1 MKNQDSKRELGS
13 RIIWIYTISTLV
25 AMVICFFA
33 FTAYMRS
40 FLFESAFEESGK
52 SLQQISTAVAQRI
65 SSYAEH
71 FETWRRNIQHKS
83 NSGIRSALSPEARK
97 RKTVD
102 IYYGTPE
109 GAFTSARG
117 FRRDPDHPEFRTKS
131 WYLEPSR
138 NKGLAYSGPSNN
150 RWAKKRVLTISA
162 PIWKSSNKI
171 QGVVAEDIDVNEFR
185 DLLSPLSK
193 ESGGLTM
200 LVNSETD
207 SIYTYF
213 PYQTNLGEITL
224 DSAQT
229 LLSATSSLFSVDSLK
244 ISKAANYRFSENGR
258 TYSVMVTPLSKLPM
272 HLVHVVPQ
280 SKTAAL
286 LSDKTKDFLL
296 FAGGCVFFLV
306 VVSLVGSR
314 ILFRKIVFKD
324 LTDSVNSSTIFDAIL
339 GSKYFS
345 LILTD
350 NQFNILRTS
359 TSIAQVTGN
368 SDWRDLL
375 GTSLWDIIPNPEFKS
390 FVLNA
395 QKNAPP
401 QTSEIGQH
409 QIVLQQKNG
418 KILWWNIS
426 FNLLIEDDASVR
438 FLFLVSDETAA
449 VRKDSFLDA
458 IMSSTQ
464 NTILIFDND
473 LKIIYASKCTERI
486 LDCSTT
492 SLLGKS
498 YDELAS
504 FGIPQSVLDM
514 PLESIENGNI
524 WSTNFELP
532 LRNGT
537 QLWCHGQGCPLQSKD
552 SNNLGYLFFVTD
564 ITPIVEAER
573 EAKEATKAKSLF
585 LANMSHEI
593 RTPMNAIIGMSDLAL
608 STDLTPRQEHYIDR
622 ISYAAKSLL
631 GIINNILDY
640 SKIEAKKQEL
650 EHIPFAIRETIAGV
664 LSIAAVRI
672 TGKPIELLADIDPN
686 IPKRVF
692 GDPLHLTQILTN
704 LLNNAEKF
712 TERGQVILKMKLVSL
727 ENSKATIYTSVCD
740 SGIGMT
746 EEQSRKLFH
755 VFTQANDS
763 TTRKYGGTGL
773 GLAISHSLVELM
785 GGELQVRSEPGKG
798 SEFYFTISLDFIER
812 PRNQGKSLLQGK
824 RVLALDE
831 NAEAR
836 KILEKLFATLDVKA
850 TLAAGTDEFQKLYAQ
865 ESYDCVL
872 IAWNLQEMPATAL
885 AKKLADLGDVPPLV
899 AIFKQND
906 EELIR
911 EAVEA
916 GFNRFLPKPFLLKD
930 LKNTLEE
937 ALGFRVIEDSKT
949 HKPKVQPE
957 YHFERTSI
965 LLVEDNALNQELA
978 IELLNRVG
986 LDVDAA
992 ENGKEAVE
1000 ALEKNDYALV
1010 LMDLQMPIM
1019 DGFEATKIIRQMPEE
1034 RKRNIP
1040 IIAMSARALQ
1050 GDKEKSLEAGLNAH
1064 ITKPI
1069 DPVEFY
1075 AELAKWLEQKNPQQK
1090 SADADESQALSKAS
1104 AKDPFLVA
1112 FDRIPGIDAELGL
1125 YRSVGSRPLYLK
1137 VIRRFVDDF
1146 DEYIPKVRE
1155 AVQNGETE
1163 SAIRMT
1169 HTLKGIAGTI
1179 GSTKL
1184 QEASAKLEIQISS
1197 SGSEPETLP
1206 WRELDDMLQQL
1217 VIRLRKAIPLAATAI
1232 GEQDEELIEDPDAD
1246 SKLSKMLD
1254 MIEPAIQDA
1263 IPMDCRIALKVVERI
1278 KFDARRSE
1286 LLKSLR
1292 TAIDEFDFE
1301 TAHQFAEELRKVQR
1315 GDLHDAAKDDQENKG
1330 ENASDNGRQDS

>member
-1 MKNQDSKRELGS
+1 
-13 RIIWIYTISTLV
+13 
-25 AMVICFFA
+25 MVICFFA

-40 FLFESAFEESGK
+40 FLFESASAESGK
-52 SLQQISTAVAQRI
+52 SLQQISVSLEQKLAF
-65 SSYAEH
+65 YAGH
-71 FETWRRNIQHKS
+71 FESWRRTIQNKS
-83 NSGIRSALSPEARK
+83 SASIRSALSSEIHR

-102 IYYGTPE
+102 IYYGTTE
-109 GAFTSARG
+109 GTFISSRG
-117 FRRDPDHPEFRTKS
+117 FKRDPIHPEFRTKS

-138 NKGLAYSGPSNN
+138 NKGLAYSGPSYNYS
-150 RWAKKRVLTISA
+150 AKKRVLTISA
-162 PIWKSSNKI
+162 PIWKRRDKI
-171 QGVVAEDIDVNEFR
+171 QGIVAEDIDVNELR
-185 DLLSPLSK
+185 GLLSPLSK

-213 PYQTNLGEITL
+213 PYQTNLGEISL
-224 DSAQT
+224 DSVQT
-229 LLSATSSLFSVDSLK
+229 LLAATGELFNADSLK
-244 ISKAANYRFSENGR
+244 SSKVAYYRFSDNGR
-258 TYSVMVTPLSKLPM
+258 AYSAMVTPLSKLPM
-272 HLVHVVPQ
+272 HLVHIVPQ

-286 LSDKTKDFLL
+286 LSDKTKDFVL
-296 FAGGCVFFLV
+296 FAGGCVFFLIL
-306 VVSLVGSR
+306 VSLVGSR

-324 LTDSVNSSTIFDAIL
+324 LTDSVSSSTIFDAIL

-350 NQFNILRTS
+350 NQFNVLRTS

-375 GTSLWDIIPNPEFKS
+375 GTSLWEIIPNPEFKS

-395 QKNAPP
+395 QRNAPP

-438 FLFLVSDETAA
+438 YLFLVSDETAA

-458 IMSSTQ
+458 IMSSSQ
-464 NTILIFDND
+464 NTIFIFDND
-473 LKIIYASKCTERI
+473 LKIIYVSKCLEKI
-486 LDCSTT
+486 LGCPT
-492 SLLGKS
+492 SSLIGKS
-498 YDELAS
+498 YDDLAAV
-504 FGIPQSVLDM
+504 GIPQSVLDM
-514 PLESIENGNI
+514 PLESLENGNI
-524 WSTNFELP
+524 WSANFELP
-532 LRNGT
+532 LQNGT
-537 QLWCHGQGCPLQSKD
+537 QLWCHGQGCILRSKD
-552 SNNLGYLFFVTD
+552 SNSLGYLFFITD

-608 STDLTPRQEHYIDR
+608 ATELTPRQEHYLDR

-650 EHIPFAIRETIAGV
+650 EHIPFAIRETISNV
-664 LSIAAVRI
+664 LSIAVVRI
-672 TGKPIELLADIDPN
+672 TGKPIELLADIDSN
-686 IPKRVF
+686 IPERVF

-704 LLNNAEKF
+704 LINNAEKF
-712 TERGQVILKMKLVSL
+712 TERGQVILKMKLVCL

-746 EEQSRKLFH
+746 AEQSKKLFH

-763 TTRKYGGTGL
+763 MTRKYGGTGL
-773 GLAISHSLVELM
+773 GLSISHSLVELM
-785 GGELQVRSEPGKG
+785 GGELQVKSEPGKG
-798 SEFYFTISLDFIER
+798 SEFYFTVTFDVIDR
-812 PRNQGKSLLQGK
+812 PQNKGKSPLQGKS
-824 RVLALDE
+824 VLVLDE
-831 NAEAR
+831 NVEAR
-836 KILEKLFATLDVKA
+836 NILGKLFDALEIDA
-850 TLAAGTDEFQKLYAQ
+850 SLAADADKFQEMFKQ
-865 ESYDCVL
+865 KSYDCVM
-872 IAWNLQEMPATAL
+872 IAWNIQEMPASAL
-885 AKKLADLGDVPPLV
+885 AQKLSDFGKGVPPLV

-906 EELIR
+906 EEILK

-916 GFNRFLPKPFLLKD
+916 GFKRFLPKPFLLKD

-957 YHFERTSI
+957 YRFERASI

-986 LDVDAA
+986 LDVDVTN
-992 ENGKEAVE
+992 NGKEAVE
-1000 ALEKNDYALV
+1000 AVKKNDYALI
-1010 LMDLQMPIM
+1010 LMDLQMPVM
-1019 DGFEATKIIRQMPEE
+1019 DGFEATKAIRQMQEE
-1034 RKRNIP
+1034 KKRNVP
-1040 IIAMSARALQ
+1040 IVAMSARALQ

-1075 AELAKWLEQKNPQQK
+1075 AELAKWLEQKKAANKDGQA
-1090 SADADESQALSKAS
+1090 SESQLKPIVS
-1104 AKDPFLVA
+1104 KDPFLAA
-1112 FDRIPGIDAELGL
+1112 FDRIPYFDAELGL
-1125 YRSVGSRPLYLK
+1125 YRSVGSKPLYLK

-1146 DEYIPKVRE
+1146 DGYVPKILD
-1155 AVQNGETE
+1155 AIQNGEKET
-1163 SAIRMT
+1163 AVRMV

-1179 GSTKL
+1179 GCTKL
-1184 QEASAKLEIQISS
+1184 QEMAAKLEFKISS
-1197 SGSEPETLP
+1197 DEAKLDAPP
-1206 WRELDDMLQQL
+1206 WSKLGDILEQL
-1217 VIRLRKAIPLAATAI
+1217 IERIRKAIPLAASAI
-1232 GEQDEELIEDPDAD
+1232 GEQDDELIEDPNAD
-1246 SKLSKMLD
+1246 SKLAKMLE

-1278 KFDARRSE
+1278 KFDSKRSN
-1286 LLKSLR
+1286 LLKELKQ
-1292 TAIDEFDFE
+1292 AIDDFDFE
-1301 TAHQFAEELRKVQR
+1301 KAHQVVAELKKTQNR
-1315 GDLHDAAKDDQENKG
+1315 
-1330 ENASDNGRQDS
+1330 

>member
-1 MKNQDSKRELGS
+1 
-13 RIIWIYTISTLV
+13 
-25 AMVICFFA
+25 MVFCFFA

-52 SLQQISTAVAQRI
+52 SLQQISTAVAQKI
-65 SSYAEH
+65 SSYGEH
-71 FETWRRNIQHKS
+71 FESWRRNIQHKS
-83 NSGIRSALSPEARK
+83 NSGIRSALSPEVRK

-102 IYYGTPE
+102 IYYGTPD
-109 GAFTSARG
+109 GSFTSARG
-117 FRRDPDHPEFRTKS
+117 FKRDPVHPEFRTKS

-138 NKGLAYSGPSNN
+138 NKGLAYSGPTNN
-150 RWAKKRVLTISA
+150 HSAKKRVLTISA
-162 PIWKSSNKI
+162 PIWKSRNKI

-224 DSAQT
+224 DSAQA
-229 LLSATSSLFSVDSLK
+229 LLASTSSLFSVDSLK
-244 ISKAANYRFSENGR
+244 ISDVAKYRFSENDKA
-258 TYSVMVTPLSKLPM
+258 YSVLVTPLSKLPM
-272 HLVHVVPQ
+272 HLVHIVPQ
-280 SKTAAL
+280 SKTAAR
-286 LSDKTKDFLL
+286 LSEKTRDFLL

-306 VVSLVGSR
+306 VVSVVGSR

-359 TSIAQVTGN
+359 TSIAQVAGN

-458 IMSSTQ
+458 IMSSSQ
-464 NTILIFDND
+464 NTIFIFDND
-473 LKIIYASKCTERI
+473 LKIIYVSKCVEKI
-486 LDCSTT
+486 LDCKAT
-492 SLLGKS
+492 SLVGKY
-498 YDELAS
+498 YDELTS

-514 PLESIENGNI
+514 PLESVENGNI
-524 WSTNFELP
+524 WSANFELP
-532 LRNGT
+532 LKNGT
-537 QLWCHGQGCPLQSKD
+537 QLWCHGQGCILQSKD
-552 SNNLGYLFFVTD
+552 SNSLGYLFFITD

-640 SKIEAKKQEL
+640 SKIEAKKQKL
-650 EHIPFAIRETIAGV
+650 EHIPFAIRKTIAGV

-712 TERGQVILKMKLVSL
+712 TERGQVILKMRLVGI

-746 EEQSRKLFH
+746 EEQSKKLFH

-785 GGELQVRSEPGKG
+785 GGKLQVMSEPEKG
-798 SEFYFTISLDFIER
+798 SEFYFTISLDFIDR
-812 PRNQGKSLLQGK
+812 PKNKGKSLLQGK
-824 RVLALDE
+824 RLLAIDE

-836 KILEKLFATLDVKA
+836 KILEKLFDTLDVEA
-850 TLAAGTDEFQKLYAQ
+850 ELAASTDEFQELYAKK
-865 ESYDCVL
+865 SYDCVM
-872 IAWNLQEMPATAL
+872 IAWNLQEMPAPAL
-885 AKKLADLGDVPPLV
+885 ARKLADFGPVPPLV

-906 EELIR
+906 EELLR

-916 GFNRFLPKPFLLKD
+916 GFKRFLPKPFLLKD

-986 LDVDAA
+986 LDVDVT

-1000 ALEKNDYALV
+1000 AVKKNDYALV

-1019 DGFEATKIIRQMPEE
+1019 DGIEATKIIRQLPEE
-1034 RKRNIP
+1034 RKRDIP

-1050 GDKEKSLEAGLNAH
+1050 RDREKSLEAGLNAH

-1069 DPVEFY
+1069 DPIEFY
-1075 AELAKWLEQKNPQQK
+1075 AELAKWIKQKKPQAQNASEDENQAK
-1090 SADADESQALSKAS
+1090 EKISAR
-1104 AKDPFLVA
+1104 DPFLVA
-1112 FDRIPGIDAELGL
+1112 FDRIPYFDAELGL

-1146 DEYIPKVRE
+1146 DEYIPKISE
-1155 AVQNGETE
+1155 AVQNGEKD
-1163 SAIRMT
+1163 SAIRMA
-1169 HTLKGIAGTI
+1169 HTLKGIAGTV
-1179 GSTKL
+1179 GSAKL
-1184 QEASAKLEIQISS
+1184 QEMAAKLEFQLSS
-1197 SGSEPETLP
+1197 SDRELETLS
-1206 WRELDDMLQQL
+1206 WRELDDILQQL
-1217 VIRLRKAIPLAATAI
+1217 ITRLQKAIPLATAAI
-1232 GEQDEELIEDPDAD
+1232 GEQNEELIENPNAD
-1246 SKLSKMLD
+1246 EKLSKMLD
-1254 MIEPAIQDA
+1254 MIESAIQDA

-1278 KFDARRSE
+1278 KFDARRSA

-1292 TAIDEFDFE
+1292 EAIDEFDFD
-1301 TAHQFAEELRKVQR
+1301 AAQKIAKELREVQKTR
-1315 GDLHDAAKDDQENKG
+1315 LDDAAKDDKENKS
-1330 ENASDNGRQDS
+1330 ENASDNGGQDS

>member
-1 MKNQDSKRELGS
+1 
-13 RIIWIYTISTLV
+13 
-25 AMVICFFA
+25 MVFCFFA

-52 SLQQISTAVAQRI
+52 SLQQISTSVAQRI
-65 SSYAEH
+65 SSYGEY
-71 FETWRRNIQHKS
+71 FESWRRNIQHKS
-83 NSGIRSALSPEARK
+83 NSGIRSALSPEVRK

-109 GAFTSARG
+109 GSFTSARG
-117 FRRDPDHPEFRTKS
+117 FKRDPVHPEFRTKS

-138 NKGLAYSGPSNN
+138 NKGLAYSGPTNN
-150 RWAKKRVLTISA
+150 HSAKKRVLTISA
-162 PIWKSSNKI
+162 PIWKSRNKI

-229 LLSATSSLFSVDSLK
+229 LLASTSSLFSVDSLK
-244 ISKAANYRFSENGR
+244 ISDVAKYRFSENDKA
-258 TYSVMVTPLSKLPM
+258 YSVLVTPLSKLPM
-272 HLVHVVPQ
+272 HLVHIVPQ
-280 SKTAAL
+280 SKTAAR
-286 LSDKTKDFLL
+286 LSEKTKDFLL

-339 GSKYFS
+339 ESKYFS

-359 TSIAQVTGN
+359 TSIARVAGS

-375 GTSLWDIIPNPEFKS
+375 GTSLWEIIPNPEFKS

-458 IMSSTQ
+458 IMSSSQ
-464 NTILIFDND
+464 NTIFIFDND
-473 LKIIYASKCTERI
+473 LKIIYVSKCVEKI
-486 LDCSTT
+486 LDCPAT
-492 SLLGKS
+492 SLVGKS

-514 PLESIENGNI
+514 PLEAVENGNI
-524 WSTNFELP
+524 WSANFELP

-537 QLWCHGQGCPLQSKD
+537 QLWCHGQGCILQSKD
-552 SNNLGYLFFVTD
+552 SNSLGYLFFITD

-640 SKIEAKKQEL
+640 SKLEAKKQKL

-712 TERGQVILKMKLVSL
+712 TERGQVILKMRLVGI

-746 EEQSRKLFH
+746 EEQSKKLFH

-785 GGELQVRSEPGKG
+785 GGKLQVKSEPGKG
-798 SEFYFTISLDFIER
+798 SEFYFTISLDFIDR
-812 PRNQGKSLLQGK
+812 PRNKGKSLLQGK
-824 RVLALDE
+824 RILALDE

-836 KILEKLFATLDVKA
+836 KILEKLFDSLDVEA
-850 TLAAGTDEFQKLYAQ
+850 VLAASTDEFQELYAQ
-865 ESYDCVL
+865 KSYDCVM
-872 IAWNLQEMPATAL
+872 IAWNLQEMPASAL
-885 AKKLADLGDVPPLV
+885 ARKLASLGNVPPLV

-906 EELIR
+906 EELLR

-916 GFNRFLPKPFLLKD
+916 GFKRFLPKPFLRKD

-986 LDVDAA
+986 LDVDVT

-1000 ALEKNDYALV
+1000 AVRKNDYALV

-1019 DGFEATKIIRQMPEE
+1019 DGIEATKIIRQSPEE

-1075 AELAKWLEQKNPQQK
+1075 AELAKWIKQKKPQAQNE
-1090 SADADESQALSKAS
+1090 SEDESQVKKIFAR
-1104 AKDPFLVA
+1104 DPFLVA
-1112 FDRIPGIDAELGL
+1112 FDRIPYFDAELGL

-1146 DEYIPKVRE
+1146 DEYIPKISE
-1155 AVQNGETE
+1155 AVQNGEKD
-1163 SAIRMT
+1163 SAIRMA
-1169 HTLKGIAGTI
+1169 HTLKGIAGTV
-1179 GSTKL
+1179 GSAKL
-1184 QEASAKLEIQISS
+1184 QEMAAKLEFQLS
-1197 SGSEPETLP
+1197 SGDKEQKTLS
-1206 WRELDDMLQQL
+1206 WRELDEILQQL
-1217 VIRLRKAIPLAATAI
+1217 IKRLQKAIPLATAAI
-1232 GEQDEELIEDPDAD
+1232 GEQNEEQVEDPHAD

-1263 IPMDCRIALKVVERI
+1263 IPMDCRIALKIVERI
-1278 KFDARRSE
+1278 KFDERRSA

-1292 TAIDEFDFE
+1292 EAIDEFDFE
-1301 TAHQFAEELRKVQR
+1301 AAHQIAKELREVQKDR
-1315 GDLHDAAKDDQENKG
+1315 ELHDAAKDDQENKS
-1330 ENASDNGRQDS
+1330 ENASDNGGQDS